1 MRFFVSLGANFEYG
15 VSKTTKTERYTAMV
29 NLDINFSP
37 KIRANFSLNGNIQ
50 RKNHLMPDI
59 DAMDYAYNTSRA
71 IPCYDEDGSLFYY
84 DAIGY
89 GGSNVSHKQFRYN
102 ILNEIRNSSND
113 YRGSTLGANLTLRY
127 NILEDLE
134 LSVAGNYM
142 HSSTLQEQWWGEKSH
157 YIARL
162 KNAEYEELG
171 KTGDAGNCIL
181 PYGGILN
188 TNNSEQDSYTFRTQV
203 EYRKMFGENQQH
215 LASVMGGFELNG
227 STSRSIADEN
237 RGFVKERGLQF
248 IDNVNLEDYPH
259 YQTWINKNH
268 RSLLHG
274 INHEISGYLTLSY
287 SYKDYFTLNANGRFD
302 ASNKFGSRSNEK
314 FLPIWSVSGMWN
326 LKETFM
332 KHADFISNMRLRT
345 SYGIQGN
352 MLEDQSPN
360 LILRQGTINPMYNE
374 NISTVARYP
383 NPNLKWEETRQFN
396 VELDLSFLDNRI
408 GINGTLYLKKTEDCF
423 TTVQVSSVNGVPG
436 HSYVMNGGNLENNG
450 YSVGLSG
457 VPVKTRDWQW
467 NLYTYFSGNLNK
479 VRSQTVEKY
488 TIDSYLNGTALVDG
502 EAVSSFYSY
511 RFLGLN
517 PANGIPVFNDY
528 ADRMHLL
535 EDRELEDI
543 VLMTMEKSGQ
553 RDPIFTGS
561 LSTSLTYKSLSLS
574 VNMSYSLGS
583 KVRLFSLYEP
593 ILNGVSAEKNIRK
606 EFVNRWMAPG
616 DELNTNVPV
625 ILSPSDPDYFSSL
638 VHFSSVTSSD
648 ISHIQQFANSVW
660 DMYDKSDIRV
670 VSGNYLK
677 CSSLSLRYTLNTEW
691 LRKTPFSNVQLSL
704 NSMNLFTVSAKALKG
719 QDPSQ
724 AGFAK
729 PNLSVRPSYTFQLNV
744 TF

>member
-1 MRFFVSLGANFEYG
+1 
-15 VSKTTKTERYTAMV
+15 
-29 NLDINFSP
+29 
-37 KIRANFSLNGNIQ
+37 
-50 RKNHLMPDI
+50 
-59 DAMDYAYNTSRA
+59 
-71 IPCYDEDGSLFYY
+71 
-84 DAIGY
+84 
-89 GGSNVSHKQFRYN
+89 
-102 ILNEIRNSSND
+102 
-113 YRGSTLGANLTLRY
+113 
-127 NILEDLE
+127 
-134 LSVAGNYM
+134 
-142 HSSTLQEQWWGEKSH
+142 
-157 YIARL
+157 
-162 KNAEYEELG
+162 
-171 KTGDAGNCIL
+171 
-181 PYGGILN
+181 
-188 TNNSEQDSYTFRTQV
+188 
-203 EYRKMFGENQQH
+203 
-215 LASVMGGFELNG
+215 
-227 STSRSIADEN
+227 
-237 RGFVKERGLQF
+237 
-248 IDNVNLEDYPH
+248 
-259 YQTWINKNH
+259 
-268 RSLLHG
+268 
-274 INHEISGYLTLSY
+274 
-287 SYKDYFTLNANGRFD
+287 
-302 ASNKFGSRSNEK
+302 
-314 FLPIWSVSGMWN
+314 MWN

-517 PANGIPVFNDY
+517 PANGVPVFNDY

-704 NSMNLFTVSAKALKG
+704 NSVNLFTVSAKALKG

>member
-1 MRFFVSLGANFEYG
+1 M
-15 VSKTTKTERYTAMV
+15 
-29 NLDINFSP
+29 
-37 KIRANFSLNGNIQ
+37 
-50 RKNHLMPDI
+50 
-59 DAMDYAYNTSRA
+59 
-71 IPCYDEDGSLFYY
+71 
-84 DAIGY
+84 
-89 GGSNVSHKQFRYN
+89 
-102 ILNEIRNSSND
+102 
-113 YRGSTLGANLTLRY
+113 
-127 NILEDLE
+127 
-134 LSVAGNYM
+134 
-142 HSSTLQEQWWGEKSH
+142 
-157 YIARL
+157 
-162 KNAEYEELG
+162 
-171 KTGDAGNCIL
+171 
-181 PYGGILN
+181 
-188 TNNSEQDSYTFRTQV
+188 
-203 EYRKMFGENQQH
+203 
-215 LASVMGGFELNG
+215 
-227 STSRSIADEN
+227 
-237 RGFVKERGLQF
+237 
-248 IDNVNLEDYPH
+248 
-259 YQTWINKNH
+259 
-268 RSLLHG
+268 
-274 INHEISGYLTLSY
+274 
-287 SYKDYFTLNANGRFD
+287 
-302 ASNKFGSRSNEK
+302 
-314 FLPIWSVSGMWN
+314 
-326 LKETFM
+326 
-332 KHADFISNMRLRT
+332 
-345 SYGIQGN
+345 
-352 MLEDQSPN
+352 
-360 LILRQGTINPMYNE
+360 
-374 NISTVARYP
+374 
-383 NPNLKWEETRQFN
+383 
-396 VELDLSFLDNRI
+396 
-408 GINGTLYLKKTEDCF
+408 
-423 TTVQVSSVNGVPG
+423 NGVPG

-517 PANGIPVFNDY
+517 PANGVPVFNDY

-670 VSGNYLK
+670 VSGTHGVDVVLLHQLEIFLDAIHSNGAAFAMIVVV
-677 CSSLSLRYTLNTEW
+677 TVDAVQHHITVIDPEQTVAHFDITEANALW
-691 LRKTPFSNVQLSL
+691 HHFQNVAVGVFQRHDQ
-704 NSMNLFTVSAKALKG
+704 MVKIR
-719 QDPSQ
+719 
-724 AGFAK
+724 GFC
-729 PNLSVRPSYTFQLNV
+729 
-744 TF
+744 

>member
-1 MRFFVSLGANFEYG
+1 
-15 VSKTTKTERYTAMV
+15 
-29 NLDINFSP
+29 
-37 KIRANFSLNGNIQ
+37 
-50 RKNHLMPDI
+50 
-59 DAMDYAYNTSRA
+59 
-71 IPCYDEDGSLFYY
+71 
-84 DAIGY
+84 
-89 GGSNVSHKQFRYN
+89 
-102 ILNEIRNSSND
+102 
-113 YRGSTLGANLTLRY
+113 
-127 NILEDLE
+127 
-134 LSVAGNYM
+134 
-142 HSSTLQEQWWGEKSH
+142 
-157 YIARL
+157 
-162 KNAEYEELG
+162 
-171 KTGDAGNCIL
+171 
-181 PYGGILN
+181 
-188 TNNSEQDSYTFRTQV
+188 
-203 EYRKMFGENQQH
+203 
-215 LASVMGGFELNG
+215 
-227 STSRSIADEN
+227 
-237 RGFVKERGLQF
+237 
-248 IDNVNLEDYPH
+248 
-259 YQTWINKNH
+259 
-268 RSLLHG
+268 
-274 INHEISGYLTLSY
+274 
-287 SYKDYFTLNANGRFD
+287 
-302 ASNKFGSRSNEK
+302 
-314 FLPIWSVSGMWN
+314 
-326 LKETFM
+326 
-332 KHADFISNMRLRT
+332 
-345 SYGIQGN
+345 
-352 MLEDQSPN
+352 
-360 LILRQGTINPMYNE
+360 
-374 NISTVARYP
+374 
-383 NPNLKWEETRQFN
+383 
-396 VELDLSFLDNRI
+396 
-408 GINGTLYLKKTEDCF
+408 
-423 TTVQVSSVNGVPG
+423 
-436 HSYVMNGGNLENNG
+436 
-450 YSVGLSG
+450 
-457 VPVKTRDWQW
+457 
-467 NLYTYFSGNLNK
+467 
-479 VRSQTVEKY
+479 
-488 TIDSYLNGTALVDG
+488 LVDG